1 MKKYEVTIQE
11 TLVRKV
17 IVEAD
22 DMENAEDIVRR
33 RYDRADLVL
42 DADDFSDVQFSTK
55 QVPTRNREKGR

>member
-17 IVEAD
+17 TVEAD

-55 QVPTRNREKGR
+55 QVPARNREKGR